1 MKIVLTGATG
11 RVGSRLLRRLASQHH
26 ELRVI
31 VRDPDASGAIK
42 EAGAEPVVSD
52 LLEPDRYRAALDG
65 ADAVVHLAA
74 VLRSNDTAEVSRGN
88 EQATRALAQAAHD
101 ARIGRFV
108 FTSTNLVYPGG
119 LGRPASEDDRP
130 DPLPAW
136 GAYPVS
142 KLRAEQH
149 LLNLH
154 RRHGLPVRILRL
166 AFVYGDGDPHLSE
179 SLRWAGQWPSHQRL
193 HLIHHADVANAVIR
207 ALDTPGADGRIYNA
221 ADDAPVTAW
230 ELHALTGAAHPDGD
244 HDTADPWHGIVHT
257 GRIRAELGFRPLYP
271 SAWAAYDAGAL

>member
-1 MKIVLTGATG
+1 LAGATG
-11 RVGSRLLRRLASQHH
+11 RVGGRLLRRLASQRH

-31 VRDPDASGAIK
+31 VRDPDAAGAIK
-42 EAGAEPVVSD
+42 ESGAEPVVSD
-52 LLEPDRYRAALDG
+52 LLEPGRYRAALDG

-74 VLRSNDTAEVSRGN
+74 VLRSNDTAEVDRGN

-119 LGRPASEDDRP
+119 LGRPATEDDGP
-130 DPLPAW
+130 APLPAW

-154 RRHGLPVRILRL
+154 WRHGFPV
-166 AFVYGDGDPHLSE
+166 
-179 SLRWAGQWPSHQRL
+179 
-193 HLIHHADVANAVIR
+193 
-207 ALDTPGADGRIYNA
+207 RIYNA

-244 HDTADPWHGIVHT
+244 HDTTDPWHGIVHT